1 MKEVVLLQGVVGE
14 VEQVV
19 EGGCFYLLNIW
30 GWSELTYV
38 PKNGDSLGI
47 VCYGSEGRV
56 HLGLG
61 YLLCSCPP
69 FGDRSSPKKL
79 KRSRAEVKA

>member
-1 MKEVVLLQGVVGE
+1 MEEIVLFPGVGGE

-19 EGGCFYLLNIW
+19 EGGSFYLLNIW
-30 GWSELTYV
+30 GWSKLTYV
-38 PKNGDSLGI
+38 PKNGDGLRI